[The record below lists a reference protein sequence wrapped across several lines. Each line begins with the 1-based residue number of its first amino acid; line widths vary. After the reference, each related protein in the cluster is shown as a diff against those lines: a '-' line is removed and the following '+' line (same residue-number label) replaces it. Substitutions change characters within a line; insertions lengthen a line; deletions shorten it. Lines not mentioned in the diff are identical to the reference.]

1 MRFVRVN
8 SLTLKVE
15 NVLLG
20 DESFF
25 KNRPDYD
32 MWIQSDTA
40 NILDTYNSAT
50 GAFTSL
56 PPFSSWTFNETTY
69 RWEAP
74 VAYPDDGKLYDWDED
89 TTNWIEIT

>member
-15 NVLLG
+15 NVLEG
-20 DESFF
+20 DESSF

-40 NILDTYNSAT
+40 NTLSTYNPTT
-50 GAFTSL
+50 GIFTS
-56 PPFSSWTFNETTY
+56 PTPF
-69 RWEAP
+69 
-74 VAYPDDGKLYDWDED
+74 PDDGKDYEWDED
-89 TTNWIEIT
+89 TTSWVEIT

>member
-15 NVLLG
+15 NTLLG
-20 DESFF
+20 DGVDFI
-25 KNRPDYD
+25 NRPDYD

-40 NILDTYNSAT
+40 NMQDTYNTAT

-69 RWEAP
+69 RWDAP
-74 VAYPDDGKLYDWDED
+74 VAYPDDGKNYEWDED
-89 TTNWIEIT
+89 TTSWVEIT

>member
-40 NILDTYNSAT
+40 NMQDTYNSTT
-50 GAFTSL
+50 GTFTS
-56 PPFSSWTFNETTY
+56 PTP
-69 RWEAP
+69 
-74 VAYPDDGKLYDWDED
+74 YPDDGKFYEWDED
-89 TTNWIEIT
+89 TTSWKEY